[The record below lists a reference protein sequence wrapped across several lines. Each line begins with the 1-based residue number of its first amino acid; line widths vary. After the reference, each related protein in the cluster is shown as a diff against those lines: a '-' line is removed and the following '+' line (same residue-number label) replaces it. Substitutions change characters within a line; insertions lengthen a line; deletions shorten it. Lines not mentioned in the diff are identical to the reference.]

1 MVNLSLH
8 ARWLDVQEQDREFA
22 HAEREHEAALGEL
35 RQLYL
40 VQLDHALQATY
51 TVAPGQEG
59 RPRLRERALT
69 GAVEMVRLLDH
80 QHLQRVREVQL
91 AFFDAWRPQERDSV
105 AGHRDEVRRLLT
117 TADAV
122 VFPSGHVGLLAR
134 LLHLFHVEPS
144 LPRTVVAW
152 SAGAMAL
159 TERIVL
165 FHDHVPHGVAQTEV
179 LGEGIGLVP
188 GLVLLPH
195 ARRRLRVD
203 DPVRMECWPAGSP
216 RHSASSSTTAFGCPW
231 ARTGRS
237 RPARGWWPTTVASRS
252 SQHEIHPT
260 KPLPALAALTPLTLP
275 RGPRTK
281 LLPMNVSPSGSRK
294 LAINRLRDRTPLDS
308 QTVDRFLAR
317 HEVPI
322 VEGSGARSSSVVRPT
337 RYASSSGSSVC
348 PSTSRCAAS
357 ETPTCGTSCSS
368 CPRGRGST
376 TSSRC
381 AAATTPS
388 RSTTR

>member
-1 MVNLSLH
+1 MQHVVQDLPADAVIAACTAGWQEREAEDGELRDLLGRPVVNLSLH

-51 TVAPGQEG
+51 TVAQGQEG

-117 TADAV
+117 AADAV
-122 VFPSGHVGLLAR
+122 VFAGGHVGLLAR

-203 DPVRMECWPAGSP
+203 DPLRMGVLARRFAPAQCVVLDDGVRLPLGADGSLPAG
-216 RHSASSSTTAFGCPW
+216 
-231 ARTGRS
+231 ARVVADDGRI
-237 RPARGWWPTTVASRS
+237 T
-252 SQHEIHPT
+252 E
-260 KPLPALAALTPLTLP
+260 LAA
-275 RGPRTK
+275 
-281 LLPMNVSPSGSRK
+281 
-294 LAINRLRDRTPLDS
+294 
-308 QTVDRFLAR
+308 
-317 HEVPI
+317 
-322 VEGSGARSSSVVRPT
+322 
-337 RYASSSGSSVC
+337 
-348 PSTSRCAAS
+348 
-357 ETPTCGTSCSS
+357 
-368 CPRGRGST
+368 
-376 TSSRC
+376 
-381 AAATTPS
+381 
-388 RSTTR
+388 